1 MAIGAPTV
9 VNQTSSNPNYIPY
22 IRDKKSDIDKFY
34 FDAFEII
41 RQSLQNQ
48 TNAIKNKSIK
58 ENFED
63 LVNWFKEQGEE
74 IGTQI
79 QKEVGEKWEQLGK
92 DVWRQMF
99 GGVRPIGKDFEQIEF
114 ANTNYL
120 PDNLK
125 NSALKDPTFY
135 YKKVSRKSV
144 DNFYKSKSHQIESI
158 LRSGADFL
166 GGHFDAILIWY
177 NDSNEAKT
185 IDDIS
190 GKKKVTECNKSDY
203 TLNMYGFAV
212 RLTDIEIPAKMNE
225 TFQLKT
231 SKYVVEKIRS
241 TKSITKQANFKF
253 RLDQNLEWLRFFNDL
268 SGNKVTISHSK
279 EKNYD
284 LTDTWQ
290 DRIGFFP
297 RSFYMGNN
305 TTSKKLC
312 LIVSSDIFE
321 DSYIEDKSK
330 TMKQNYQTYK
340 RERFQYIFEDIK
352 FLGSSDIEYSNT
364 ASEPDSI
371 TVDFVFKRLR
381 KVSL

>member
-48 TNAIKNKSIK
+48 TDAIKNKSIK

-63 LVNWFKEQGEE
+63 LVDWFKEQGEE
-74 IGTQI
+74 IGTRI
-79 QKEVGEKWEQLGK
+79 QKEAGEKWEQLGK
-92 DVWRQMF
+92 DIWRQMF
-99 GGVRPIGKDFEQIEF
+99 GGVRPIGKDLEQIEF
-114 ANTNYL
+114 ANVNYL
-120 PDNLK
+120 SDNLK
-125 NSALKDPTFY
+125 TSTFSNPVFF
-135 YKKVSRKSV
+135 YKKVTRESV
-144 DNFYKSKSHQIESI
+144 NNYYKSKSHQIESI

-166 GGHFDAILIWY
+166 SGHFDAILIWY
-177 NDSNEAKT
+177 NDSNEAKEAVKIVHNEQKT
-185 IDDIS
+185 
-190 GKKKVTECNKSDY
+190 KADY
-203 TLNMYGFAV
+203 TLNVYGFAV
-212 RLTDIEIPAKMNE
+212 RLTDIDIPAKMND

-241 TKSITKQANFKF
+241 TKTITKQASFKF
-253 RLDQNLEWLRFFNDL
+253 RLDQNLEWLRFFNDF
-268 SGNKVTISHSK
+268 SGYNVTISHSK
-279 EKNYD
+279 EKNFD

-297 RSFYMGNN
+297 KSFYVGNN

-321 DSYIEDKSK
+321 SSYVDNAYS
-330 TMKQNYQTYK
+330 TYK
-340 RERFQYIFEDIK
+340 RERFQYVFEDVK
-352 FLGSSDIEYSNT
+352 FLGSSDIEYSNS
-364 ASEPDSI
+364 ASDPDSV
-371 TVDFVFKRLR
+371 TVDFIFKRLR